1 MGVPKQKW
9 TTAEEA
15 ALRAGVKKHGLGK
28 WRAIQKDPEFTF
40 LLATRSNVDLKDK
53 WRNMNIGLPGYVSR
67 EKSIKSL
74 SKQRALK
81 GTEESL
87 SPLPLAILPGDLSA
101 EDSFGLGDALV
112 SSDSPKEAK
121 SLGPRYTDMVIDA
134 IVDLSSPTGASSSDI
149 ASSIE
154 ANNLVPA
161 NFRRL
166 LRVKLKDMV
175 KEGSLIKVK
184 DNYKVN
190 NGSEEVDEGNQSGE
204 TETLA
209 ASKRKMRGIVKSS
222 RGLDNSDEKRFRDES
237 VSDLTIRPPSKQY
250 VKGLRGDRSMEK
262 AMLDVDYARLKLKTA
277 EEAARIAALA
287 MAEAEAAAAA
297 AEKAA
302 RKARAAEAEAEA
314 AEIAAEVAALAA
326 RTPKKARRANL
337 SVEEVA
343 VAV

>member
-1 MGVPKQKW
+1 MGAPKQKW
-9 TTAEEA
+9 TSAEEA

-53 WRNMNIGLPGYVSR
+53 WRNMNIGVGGYVSR
-67 EKSIKSL
+67 EKPSKS
-74 SKQRALK
+74 SKLKALK
-81 GTEESL
+81 SSDEPI
-87 SPLPLAILPGDLSA
+87 SPLPLALLAPGDVSA
-101 EDSFGLGDALV
+101 DDSYGAADALL
-112 SSDSPKEAK
+112 SSDSPKELK
-121 SLGPRYTDMVIDA
+121 TLGPRYTDIVIDA
-134 IVDLSSPTGASSSDI
+134 IMDINSPNGASSNDI

-166 LRVKLKDMV
+166 LRLKLKDLV
-175 KEGSLIKVK
+175 KDGSLLKVK

-190 NGSEEVDEGNQSGE
+190 TSDDFDDSSDI
-204 TETLA
+204 LA
-209 ASKRKMRGIVKSS
+209 KKKMRGVVKSS
-222 RGLDNSDEKRFRDES
+222 RGFDILEDKRFRDDS
-237 VSDLTIRPPSKQY
+237 VSDLTIRPPSKQCF
-250 VKGLRGDRSMEK
+250 KGLRGDRSMEK

-277 EEAARIAALA
+277 EEAARAAALA

-302 RKARAAEAEAEA
+302 KKARAAEAEAEA

-326 RTPKKARRANL
+326 RPPKKARRTTL
-337 SVEEVA
+337 PVEEVA